1 MAKRGNGMQ
10 RAKDL
15 AAEYAYVVTLICVI
29 AVIVGS
35 AAYTQNIKQQAQGSL
50 VEAAAGAPEVE
61 ATAIPETEIRI
72 TPLPTIAPLSV
83 RSSVFEEKRVWP
95 AEGEVIR
102 HHDSQEIVFWEA
114 LGMWQ
119 VHKGID
125 IAGEAGQSVR
135 CAGSG
140 MVGHVT
146 REALWGGSVEIEQE
160 DGRHAVYRGLALCYV
175 EEGDRVARGQ
185 EIGTLIEAI
194 PCEAELGTHLHMEV
208 IRDGIEQDPLA
219 MLPER

>member
-1 MAKRGNGMQ
+1 MQ

-15 AAEYAYVVTLICVI
+15 AAEYAYVVTLVCVI

-35 AAYTQNIKQQAQGSL
+35 AAYTQSIKRQTQGAL

-61 ATAIPETEIRI
+61 AATIPEAEIRI

-83 RSSVFEEKRVWP
+83 RTSVFEEKKVWP
-95 AEGEVIR
+95 IEGKVIR

-114 LGMWQ
+114 LGAWQ

-125 IAGEAGQSVR
+125 IAGEAEQSVL

-140 MVGHVT
+140 TVRRVT
-146 REALWGGSVEIEQE
+146 RDALWGGSVEIEQE
-160 DGRHAVYRGLALCYV
+160 DGRRTVYRGLALCYV
-175 EEGDRVARGQ
+175 DAGDRVVRGQ
-185 EIGTLIEAI
+185 EIGTLIETI
-194 PCEAELGTHLHMEV
+194 PCEAERGSHLHMEV
-208 IRDGIEQDPLA
+208 VRDGVAQDPLA
-219 MLPER
+219 MLPEG